1 VRNRLL
7 IVLGAVVVL
16 VLAATAYTVRAR
28 DRGQPSTNAVPV
40 VSGPLSVGGLM
51 FRNTAAGPDS
61 GKVAAQGEPRR
72 VGGLTC
78 DRFYAA
84 GGTAAC
90 LAVQPGVLPTM
101 TDLIVLDA
109 NLNERARHE
118 LPGIPNRLRVSPS
131 GRMISW
137 TVFVEGDSYSAG
149 AFSTRTGI
157 LDTRTDDLRLS
168 VEDIFL
174 EVDGKRY
181 FASDLNFWGVTFTAD
196 DEAFYATVASAGRT
210 YLIEADYR
218 DWVAKALRDNV
229 ECPSL
234 SPDGTRVA
242 FKKRVSPTEW
252 RLHVLD
258 VTTLAETALAE
269 TRSVDDQAVWLDN
282 ATVAYGLP
290 GDVWSV
296 PADGTGTPRL
306 VIPSAASPVPAA

>member
-1 VRNRLL
+1 MRNRVL

-16 VLAATAYTVRAR
+16 ALAATAYTVRAR
-28 DRGQPSTNAVPV
+28 DRGQPSVNAVPV

-51 FRNTAAGPDS
+51 FRNTAAGPDQ
-61 GKVAAQGEPRR
+61 GKVAAQGEPRH
-72 VGGLTC
+72 VGGLSC

-90 LAVQPGVLPTM
+90 LAAQPGVLPPM
-101 TDLIVLDA
+101 TDLVVLDA
-109 NLNERARHE
+109 NLNELARHP

-131 GRMISW
+131 GRMVSW
-137 TVFVEGDSYSAG
+137 TVFVAGDSYNATG
-149 AFSTRTGI
+149 FSTRTGM
-157 LDTRTDDLRLS
+157 LDTVTGDLRTS
-168 VEDIFL
+168 VEDIFV
-174 EVDGKRY
+174 EVDGERY

-196 DEAFYATVASAGRT
+196 DKTFYATVGSAGRT
-210 YLIEADYR
+210 YLVEVDHAD
-218 DWVAKALRDNV
+218 WEAKALRDNA

-242 FKKRVSPTEW
+242 FKKRVSATGW

-258 VTTLAETALAE
+258 LGTLRETALAE

-306 VIPSAASPVPAA
+306 VIPSAASPVPVS